1 MTEIVTTTYKKKYLL
16 YKSLYLDTIA
26 KGGNSNAYIPSSCN
40 QISYFFDNY
49 TYNFKD
55 KDRCPCIIPV
65 PVMETDPIS
74 LDSEGNESYCTPEE
88 FTQYCQTLSG
98 GARQYGEAMQ
108 LLGEAN
114 GYDSLSGI
122 SIAQLNHFIKLV
134 ASSKNQLKAFIFDWD
149 RTLTVIEGIYAIK
162 PTVKIMLKDL
172 DLRFITVKEVAE
184 FYFGGKARCQLLK
197 QLWDALRE
205 KNIDIWILSSNPSI
219 GEFPLFF
226 LNLLEAVGLHL
237 EADHLA
243 YKGDLTKY
251 EYMEK
256 YL

>member
-1 MTEIVTTTYKKKYLL
+1 
-16 YKSLYLDTIA
+16 
-26 KGGNSNAYIPSSCN
+26 
-40 QISYFFDNY
+40 
-49 TYNFKD
+49 
-55 KDRCPCIIPV
+55 
-65 PVMETDPIS
+65 METDPLSI
-74 LDSEGNESYCTPEE
+74 DNEGNETYSTPED
-88 FTQYCQTLSG
+88 FSQYCQTLSS
-98 GARQYGEAMQ
+98 GARQFGESMQ
-108 LLGEAN
+108 LLDEVS

-122 SIAQLNHFIKLV
+122 SIDQLNHFINLV
-134 ASSKNQLKAFIFDWD
+134 SSSKNQYKAFIFDWD

-162 PTVKIMLKDL
+162 PTVKIMLNDL
-172 DLRFITVKEVAE
+172 DLRSITVKEVAE

-205 KNIDIWILSSNPSI
+205 KNIAIWILSSNPSI